1 MAEEITDLEL
11 VLFNLK
17 CEFDTL
23 SNEHDLHAYSKTL
36 NGKLLKVFSHL
47 LYLYCIYRICSAFLN
62 IILNRVGRADPVT
75 VAIGFFVNILG
86 FVDWDIQL
94 WSKEISL
101 IFVGFIIVS
110 SIRNFLAE
118 ILKVN
123 SFNFWK
129 NS

>member
-1 MAEEITDLEL
+1 MAEEITDLEI

-23 SNEHDLHAYSKTL
+23 SNEHDLHTYSKTF

-75 VAIGFFVNILG
+75 VAIGFLVNILG

-110 SIRNFLAE
+110 SIRNFLSE

-129 NS
+129 NI